1 MLVTWGQVFSNS
13 LQGIWLGIASFIP
26 KLLGAIII
34 VLVAWLVGAI
44 LYKFVYQL
52 IKLVKLDNALK
63 AAGVEKVVEKGGFK
77 LDSESFLKV
86 VEWFFIIVGLVTAF
100 DALGLK
106 QVTAFLSDV
115 VLGYLPQVFVAVL
128 IILIAAVVAEAAKKV
143 VVGTAQSAGL
153 KSAKLVGQVTVWAIW
168 IFAILL
174 QYAARNCDNFS
185 IILWFYNCSFAR
197 CRSRIWSGGQNA
209 QKHNRKDKRS
219 NINRFLKSLKEN
231 SSERGLIFLCKNR

>member
-77 LDSESFLKV
+77 LDSAKFLGKL

-168 IFAILL
+168 IFAILAAVL
-174 QYAARNCDNFS
+174 QLGIATTFINTIFTG
-185 IILWFYNCSFAR
+185 IIIALSLAVGLAFGL
-197 CRSRIWSGGQNA
+197 GGQNA
-209 QKHNRKDKRS
+209 AANTIEKIRDQ
-219 NINRFLKSLKEN
+219 I
-231 SSERGLIFLCKNR
+231 